1 MLSLEEMRAIYDH
14 TEIVRR
20 PTYGI
25 VSGYHTLPYICLG
38 VTGEMEDETL
48 KVQGT
53 VHVSP
58 RFVIRPE
65 HLGDEYGEI
74 FGDVDMDEGLTGRL
88 FGFFGFRGRP
98 VECKSEDLTVERLN
112 RRAPD
117 VLDNV
122 MDGLSREEDIT
133 TGVILTP
140 SSRYFQVS
148 IERFIASVIEDE
160 FA

>member
-1 MLSLEEMRAIYDH
+1 MLSIEEMRAIYEN

-25 VSGYHTLPYICLG
+25 VKGYHTLPYYCLG

-48 KVQGT
+48 KVRGT

-58 RFVIRPE
+58 RFLIRPE
-65 HLGDEYGEI
+65 HLEANYGEM
-74 FGDVDMDEGLTGRL
+74 FGDAEIDDELTGRM
-88 FGFFGFRGRP
+88 FGFLGFRGRP
-98 VECKSEDLTVERLN
+98 VECKSEELTVERIKSDPRN
-112 RRAPD
+112 
-117 VLDNV
+117 VLDQIV
-122 MDGLSREEDIT
+122 DTLEREEDIT

-140 SSRYFQVS
+140 SSRYFPVS
-148 IERFIASVIEDE
+148 IERFIASVVEDE